1 MFHHQGRYKF
11 AEQKSKSQID
21 LWDFHLD
28 LLRSSSDPASC
39 WIVANYSKNKF
50 AGSLLQQFARTGK
63 LTDKQWAAAERA
75 AKQ

>member
-1 MFHHQGRYKF
+1 MNQP
-11 AEQKSKSQID
+11 QSQSQMD

-28 LLRSSSDPASC
+28 LLKSSSDAASC

-50 AGSLLQQFARTGK
+50 AGSLLQQYCRTGK
-63 LTDKQWAAAERA
+63 LTEKQWKAAGKA

>member
-1 MFHHQGRYKF
+1 MFHFQGRYKMN
-11 AEQKSKSQID
+11 QPKSKSQMD

-28 LLRSSSDPASC
+28 LLKSSSDPASC

-63 LTDKQWAAAERA
+63 LTDKQWAAAGKA
-75 AKQ
+75 AKR